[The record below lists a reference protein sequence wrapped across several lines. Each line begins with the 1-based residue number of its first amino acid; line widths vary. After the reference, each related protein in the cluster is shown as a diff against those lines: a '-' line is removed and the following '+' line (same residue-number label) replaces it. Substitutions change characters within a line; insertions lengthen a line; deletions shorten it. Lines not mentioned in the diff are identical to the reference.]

1 MFAKPVTRARHKKP
15 LVVEANSIVDEKFEF
30 LKLNGAG
37 RKEVVVS
44 MWMWMWVWVW
54 VFDGQCMIWC
64 CRGIKKE
71 E

>member
-1 MFAKPVTRARHKKP
+1 MARHKKP

-44 MWMWMWVWVW
+44 MVGCGCEGVG
-54 VFDGQCMIWC
+54 VGV
-64 CRGIKKE
+64 
-71 E
+71 

>member
-1 MFAKPVTRARHKKP
+1 MFAKPATMARHKKP

-44 MWMWMWVWVW
+44 MWVWVWVL